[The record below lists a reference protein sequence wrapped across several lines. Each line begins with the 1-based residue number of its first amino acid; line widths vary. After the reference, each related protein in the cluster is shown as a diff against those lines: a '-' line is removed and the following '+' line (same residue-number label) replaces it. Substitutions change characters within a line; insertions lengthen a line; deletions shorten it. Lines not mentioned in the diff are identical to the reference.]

1 MKIQLSEEEINLDK
15 DSTDLY
21 YYKLN
26 DILVEGFKTRVDALS
41 HAQLTFAKF
50 IKEKYIKQ

>member
-15 DSTDLY
+15 DSTGLY

-26 DILVEGFKTRVDALS
+26 DILVEGFKTRADALS

>member
-1 MKIQLSEEEINLDK
+1 MKIQLTEEEINLDK

-26 DILVEGFKTRVDALS
+26 DILVEGFNSRAEALS

-50 IKEKYIKQ
+50 IKEKYIKK